1 MNAQELQQA
10 GFSPEEIQ
18 AYQSRQ
24 RMELKTAGFTDMEI
38 DAKYGPTPAS
48 PPSPPAAEINDFF
61 NVGLEG
67 VAFDPVDGVPQENFA
82 DVVHSWVRPWQAV
95 GYSSAESLNR
105 GMATFATHLDTIS
118 EYIEKKTGLQKGDFF
133 TKAAQQYNENTEYW
147 KKRVNEV
154 GISFFQELVS
164 EAAGGAVP
172 GITEFLLNVPYAAV
186 LGAAEA
192 EKAGENEIGAA
203 ILRGAKRGILGA
215 VFHAMGPLQ
224 QYLRAPTMGAVFGT
238 QAALEGADS
247 REIAK
252 SVGTGALY
260 SLVSPGGRYGLNEL
274 KENARSYFEKDAKR
288 FEEFRAGVEPPPAEK
303 TAQEGVTTGQ
313 EGKTEKPLTKYSV
326 ETIDAG
332 TIEVAVIRNEDGSVR
347 LFEPET
353 GFMSSE
359 YNKAFSTGKT
369 DEELIKYHYEP
380 QGVESVAPFV
390 PSSAVATPE
399 MPDIRSYVLSDMVE
413 KVKIGE
419 KGGFKQVNNEGEGWT
434 TEGIPSTY
442 PEWFRE
448 ISKKHKLSKDQFL
461 KLADKVESGK
471 PLTDKQQKVWDDV
484 ERAADNLEKTEYS
497 GLQEEIAL
505 AEQGFVPVKDKVM
518 AGDLEVGDEVMIKG
532 DVFKVREMN
541 QEGEMVLE
549 DGTAMTPDF
558 FDQIKVDAIKKP
570 GVEPALAFAPK
581 ANFRRMPEEGPE
593 AAEPMSRSSIADF
606 LRTNLDIPIKT
617 GRFNDRAL
625 GIYKVESE
633 VIRTKQANDIE
644 VIAHEVGH
652 ALQKFLFPESKTQA
666 GLGSRP
672 FSAYKNELDPLAT
685 QPKAGQEVTPEGF
698 AEFIRLYITDVKQA
712 QAKAPAFYNYFESLL
727 ELKAPEVKEI
737 FMEARQRYDLYM
749 QQPALKRVLSQVSVG
764 EKDPERKI
772 NFSELYT
779 KTIDDLHPLEKI
791 VKEMAG
797 GEKIPAA
804 KDPYKLARLLRG
816 WHGKAEAFLKN
827 KPFDF
832 DTYKDIEGAKSL
844 KDILA
849 PVKDNLDEFRAYIV
863 SKRAIELDNRQIE
876 TGILREDAERLVAE
890 YDKKYSKTFEDLK
903 EFQDR
908 TLTYLKQAGLLEPK
922 AYEKM
927 RQANQD
933 YIPFYRVFE
942 EQKNG
947 GTGSGLQARNP
958 VKTIKGSWRDI
969 QDPLESIIKNTFLYI
984 NLAEK
989 NAVGRA
995 LVDLAKSKEGMG
1007 KFVEKIPAPMK
1018 GIEVKAEEL
1027 QDWLKKV
1034 GLEGEMTPEMLESDS
1049 LMIFRPNAFMPKDN
1063 VIAVWNKGKRELYE
1077 VHPEVARVFQAL
1089 DKETTNTVLKIIS
1102 LPASWLRA
1110 GATLTPEFIA
1120 RNPLRDQWS
1129 AFINSKYGFVP
1140 GFDTVRSI
1148 FSMAKKD
1155 DIYWEWKKS
1164 GADHSMLV
1172 SMDRDYLQD
1181 NLGDLLQQYP
1191 LRNVVRNPI
1200 NALRILSELG
1210 EAGTRIGEFR
1220 RGVEKEGE
1228 TKEGIQAAGFA
1239 SREVTLDFS
1248 RVGAQTRA
1256 VNSIIAFW
1264 NAQVQDIDKIARQFK
1279 ENPLGTSVKVA
1290 ASITLPSVLL
1300 TIANHD
1306 DPRFKEISQWQKDL
1320 FWIVCTDKNVWRI
1333 PKPFTLGILFGS
1345 VPERVTSYILDQDPK
1360 AFNNILETLSRGF
1373 SPGFYPT
1380 MLIPL
1385 TENWANKSMFFDRSI
1400 VPRSR
1405 EDLLPE
1411 YQYSEF
1417 TTETAKGLGR
1427 LIGKFPGMD
1436 RTGAA
1441 SPAYIENLIRGWTGG
1456 LGKYAL
1462 DIADLGLRAT
1472 GITKKEY
1479 EAPTKTLA
1487 DIPLIKAFSIRFPS
1501 SGAASIEEFYENFEK
1516 TNQVNKTFKV
1526 LIEKDRNPEA
1536 ALRLLRESGME
1547 DLNGVHKALGNMR
1560 NVIDLVYRNPSMTG
1574 DEKRQLIDTIYLQM
1588 IQIAKQGNVIH
1599 ERFEEYRKNSPKAAE
1614 LRGAE

>member
-1 MNAQELQQA
+1 MNAQQLEQA
-10 GFSPEEIQ
+10 GFTPEEIQ
-18 AYQSRQ
+18 AHFGRK
-24 RMELKTAGFTDMEI
+24 RMELKSAGFTDMEI

-48 PPSPPAAEINDFF
+48 PPSPPPAEINDFF

-105 GMATFATHLDTIS
+105 GMATFATNLDTIS

-133 TKAAQQYNENTEYW
+133 TKAAQQYNENSEYW

-172 GITEFLLNVPYAAV
+172 GITEFLLNVPYAAA

-192 EKAGENEIGAA
+192 EKAGENELGAA
-203 ILRGAKRGILGA
+203 IVKGAKRGILGA
-215 VFHAMGPLQ
+215 VFHAMGPLN

-238 QAALEGADS
+238 QAALEGADT

-288 FEEFRAGVEPPPAEK
+288 FEELRAGVEPPPGEK
-303 TAQEGVTTGQ
+303 TAGEGVATALNEPWSMTKADYEAKG
-313 EGKTEKPLTKYSV
+313 GK
-326 ETIDAG
+326 G
-332 TIEVAVIRNEDGSVR
+332 HQ
-347 LFEPET
+347 
-353 GFMSSE
+353 
-359 YNKAFSTGKT
+359 
-369 DEELIKYHYEP
+369 ELIKQAMAEDKPIPAEVLKDY
-380 QGVESVAPFV
+380 
-390 PSSAVATPE
+390 
-399 MPDIRSYVLSDMVE
+399 PD
-413 KVKIGE
+413 
-419 KGGFKQVNNEGEGWT
+419 
-434 TEGIPSTY
+434 
-442 PEWFRE
+442 
-448 ISKKHKLSKDQFL
+448 
-461 KLADKVESGK
+461 LAIESGK
-471 PLTDKQQKVWDDV
+471 NAVQKIMNNKTDVLDALHRDELGGISLYWGFEGSPGKNFNDGNGISHIIAKRNS
-484 ERAADNLEKTEYS
+484 E
-497 GLQEEIAL
+497 GLNGEEIAMKMPEVIMKGEIGQVYGPPKGQRVNIRYEGHEAVL
-505 AEQGFVPVKDKVM
+505 SLYKFGNEHTWLLTGWKEKTPDVPGESSNPQDYARQTSGSRSDVGAGVKDSIRQSE
-518 AGDLEVGDEVMIKG
+518 A
-532 DVFKVREMN
+532 
-541 QEGEMVLE
+541 
-549 DGTAMTPDF
+549 DF
-558 FDQIKVDAIKKP
+558 NIENVK
-570 GVEPALAFAPK
+570 FAPK

-617 GRFNDRAL
+617 GRFNDQAL

-644 VIAHEVGH
+644 AIAHEVGH
-652 ALQKFLFPESKTQA
+652 ALQKFLFPESKTA
-666 GLGSRP
+666 TGLGSRP

-685 QPKAGQEVTPEGF
+685 QPKAGQDVTPEGF
-698 AEFIRLYITDVKQA
+698 AEFIRLYITDVKHA

-727 ELKAPEVKEI
+727 EVKAPEVKEI
-737 FMEARQRYDLYM
+737 FLEARQRYDLFM
-749 QQPALKRVLSQVSVG
+749 QQPALKRVLSQISVG
-764 EKDPERKI
+764 DKDPERKL

-791 VKEMAG
+791 VKEMAS
-797 GEKIPAA
+797 GEKVPTA

-863 SKRAIELDNRQIE
+863 SKRAIELDNRGIE
-876 TGILREDAERLVAE
+876 TGILREDAERLVSE
-890 YDKKYSKTFEDLK
+890 YDSKYSKVFEDLK

-995 LVDLAKSKEGMG
+995 LVDLAKSKEGLG

-1027 QDWLKKV
+1027 QKWLKDV
-1034 GLEGEMTPEMLESDS
+1034 GLEGEMTPEMLDSDS
-1049 LMIFRPNAFMPKDN
+1049 LTIFRPNAFMPKDN

-1220 RGVEKEGE
+1220 RGVEKEGQ

-1239 SREVTLDFS
+1239 SREVTLDFG

-1462 DIADLGLRAT
+1462 DIADMGLRAA
-1472 GITKKEY
+1472 GVTKKEY
-1479 EAPTKTLA
+1479 EPPTKTLA

-1501 SGAASIEEFYENFEK
+1501 SGAASIEEFYNNYEK
-1516 TNQVNKTFKV
+1516 TNQINKTFKV
-1526 LIEKDRNPEA
+1526 LIEKERNPEA
-1536 ALRLLRESGME
+1536 AIRLLKESGME

-1588 IQIAKQGNVIH
+1588 IQIAKQGNAVH
-1599 ERFEEYRKNSPKAAE
+1599 ERFEEYRKNNPQAAE
-1614 LRGAE
+1614 LRSAE